1 MTLKEAV
8 GAPLL
13 MANARR
19 FENSMPKGNWD
30 WCKDTD
36 KDRTYL
42 NLWSTNNTTD
52 GFIDGN
58 VVKTVYDPCPA
69 VSTCQRRKSSRKLT
83 QETTTKKVFAP
94 NLQVLHPDLQKL
106 QDRKNGKGL
115 YWTAERY
122 FA

>member
-1 MTLKEAV
+1 MQDV
-8 GAPLL
+8 
-13 MANARR
+13 

-69 VSTCQRRKSSRKLT
+69 GFHMPKAQEFTKVNAGNNHKKGVCSKPTSATSRPS
-83 QETTTKKVFAP
+83 KVA
-94 NLQVLHPDLQKL
+94 
-106 QDRKNGKGL
+106 R
-115 YWTAERY
+115 
-122 FA
+122 